1 MQLWIFS
8 PIFLQCSHF
17 LLFVQ
22 SKSQRWAG
30 EGDSES
36 GARLTFLLQT
46 RHGGCSSGRRRSQ
59 RDCSLFLLSLSL
71 LLLSLSLLL
80 LSLSLLLLSLSLLL
94 LSFSLL
100 LLPLSLFFEWTEET
114 LPATPSSG
122 SFSSCIVVDYV
133 NISDSDNLFTTFV
146 AYSRSSADVTDDVSL
161 GKGERYHCCCCYCCC
176 CCCCHCCCCC

>member
-71 LLLSLSLLL
+71 LLLSLSLLFLSLSLLL

-146 AYSRSSADVTDDVSL
+146 AYSRSSSADVTDDVSL
-161 GKGERYHCCCCYCCC
+161 GKGER
-176 CCCCHCCCCC
+176 CHCCCCC

>member
-1 MQLWIFS
+1 M
-8 PIFLQCSHF
+8 QCSHF

-94 LSFSLL
+94 LSLSMLLLSFSLL
-100 LLPLSLFFEWTEET
+100 LLPLSLFFEWTKET
-114 LPATPSSG
+114 LPATPSSS

-133 NISDSDNLFTTFV
+133 NISESDNFFTTFV
-146 AYSRSSADVTDDVSL
+146 AYSRSSSADVTDDVSF
-161 GKGERYHCCCCYCCC
+161 GRGER
-176 CCCCHCCCCC
+176 CHCCCC